1 MTKALKA
8 AELVLTAKTNDL
20 AELANIAADAS
31 QIPAERILM
40 GVDLTGVNL
49 TNREINHLLDK
60 QAHYHGAILSSAQ
73 RRQFN
78 RAERSTGQR
87 RMRMKIRSMRVN
99 AIASFIESYV
109 DGGEFIKSPQDN
121 RKLTDEI
128 LRSILLEPLGER
140 YKGDIP
146 LDPKYT
152 LDTLGALAPWA
163 AMEHQHF
170 YKAFFGLLYDLQAPT
185 NQDVAEVLN
194 DKYLRA
200 FGGNLG
206 NLIAQMHPT
215 PAIDQYWVIHVGDQL
230 KVLKQ
235 AEHDLSL
242 PISEA
247 VDTPLERA
255 IQVSAARP
263 LHQKAVE
270 RALDLIEENAS
281 AIEFLERVNFDCDG
295 DEAERIAARITT
307 VKWPPSETKLIL
319 KANVHPRVRGALFRQ
334 LLQQGN
340 EARVIEVLRWLNAD
354 KGAVGALSLDNAFRN
369 IRSFGV
375 GLRFAEEAASSF
387 ADNQLAVV
395 YFALRGLARTSSE
408 RTSLE
413 AFRRRVKYNPPSAAP
428 PQVLHSLG
436 HDVEPVSKI
445 FGVNF
450 TEEDP

>member
-146 LDPKYT
+146 LDP
-152 LDTLGALAPWA
+152 
-163 AMEHQHF
+163 
-170 YKAFFGLLYDLQAPT
+170 
-185 NQDVAEVLN
+185 N
-194 DKYLRA
+194 R
-200 FGGNLG
+200 
-206 NLIAQMHPT
+206 PT
-215 PAIDQYWVIHVGDQL
+215 P
-230 KVLKQ
+230 
-235 AEHDLSL
+235 
-242 PISEA
+242 
-247 VDTPLERA
+247 
-255 IQVSAARP
+255 
-263 LHQKAVE
+263 
-270 RALDLIEENAS
+270 
-281 AIEFLERVNFDCDG
+281 
-295 DEAERIAARITT
+295 
-307 VKWPPSETKLIL
+307 
-319 KANVHPRVRGALFRQ
+319 
-334 LLQQGN
+334 
-340 EARVIEVLRWLNAD
+340 
-354 KGAVGALSLDNAFRN
+354 
-369 IRSFGV
+369 
-375 GLRFAEEAASSF
+375 
-387 ADNQLAVV
+387 
-395 YFALRGLARTSSE
+395 
-408 RTSLE
+408 
-413 AFRRRVKYNPPSAAP
+413 
-428 PQVLHSLG
+428 
-436 HDVEPVSKI
+436 
-445 FGVNF
+445 
-450 TEEDP
+450 